1 MAIKAG
7 LRRAHSGHSQCAVNN
22 PGDEEDPNA
31 DTQTHANANTGIFAN
46 SHTDTGIYANTHANA
61 ETDTHTNTETETET
75 DTDTD
80 TDTEANAFADA
91 HTYPDDS
98 GKYTN
103 SVTTGHTTA
112 ACHSGATTRRPGSER
127 PGSERAGCHARANSD
142 ARADPIGNP
151 DRHVLDVAS

>member
-22 PGDEEDPNA
+22 SGNEEDLNA
-31 DTQTHANANTGIFAN
+31 DTQTHSNANTGIFAN
-46 SHTDTGIYANTHANA
+46 SHTDTGIYADAYAYA
-61 ETDTHTNTETETET
+61 EA
-75 DTDTD
+75 D

-127 PGSERAGCHARANSD
+127 AGSERAGCHARAHSD
-142 ARADPIGNP
+142 ARTDPIGNP

>member
-22 PGDEEDPNA
+22 SGDEEDPNA
-31 DTQTHANANTGIFAN
+31 DTQTHSNANTGIFAN
-46 SHTDTGIYANTHANA
+46 SHTDTGIYAYANA
-61 ETDTHTNTETETET
+61 EADTNTNTK
-75 DTDTD
+75 
-80 TDTEANAFADA
+80 ANAFADA

-103 SVTTGHTTA
+103 SVTTGNTTA

-127 PGSERAGCHARANSD
+127 AGCHARVNSD